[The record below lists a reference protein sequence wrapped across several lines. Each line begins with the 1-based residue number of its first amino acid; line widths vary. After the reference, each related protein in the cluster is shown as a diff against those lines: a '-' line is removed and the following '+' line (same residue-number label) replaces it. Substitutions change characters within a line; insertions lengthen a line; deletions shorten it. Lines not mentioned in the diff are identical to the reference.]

1 MILHTPSDMMP
12 DRAPTVQQLLAFYLE
27 AGVDCALT
35 EEPVNRLSDPDIVS
49 DLTQCPRLV
58 RRRRPQRGHRPPR
71 PGCARRAAP
80 APEAAILS
88 AREAARTAPSLEALR
103 ALLEKFDGC
112 ALKSTA
118 TRLVFADGNPQAR
131 IMFVGE
137 APGREEDLEGLP
149 FVGRSGK
156 LLDRMIAAIGLDR
169 SNAYIANVIPWR
181 PPGNRTPT
189 PQETQ
194 ICLPF
199 IQRQIELVNPDVL
212 VTLGNPS
219 TQTLLSTREGIMK
232 TRGRWFDYDTGTRV
246 IRALATFHPA
256 YLLRSPSYKRMA
268 WQDLRAIAKALEHED
283 VLILS
288 VPTRCS
294 VLTLLRRAG
303 TRMCNRRISAH
314 RRAHARRRRACAMH
328 RSERVW
334 LTAPSAARWPS
345 RSATAAAGR
354 SRATRTRAALPAPGR
369 ETAARY
375 RPAACLTVSDAR
387 QTTTPPVSL
396 NFASVSHGVR
406 SGVASSNRC
415 GRPASSAIRLA
426 SCVSPVTAAQR
437 LVGAPLKAVAEETRD
452 RGRRQRRRHFGAAG
466 PGQKQRGR
474 DHRERRARRRRPP
487 RPSAAF
493 ADAADGPDRRSRR
506 SRPVPTSAARCRR
519 RPRRGRD

>member
-1 MILHTPSDMMP
+1 MTPE
-12 DRAPTVQQLLAFYLE
+12 PTPTIAQLLTFYLE

-35 EEPVNRLSDPDIVS
+35 EEPVNRLSDPDIVRA
-49 DLTQCPRLV
+49 PREI
-58 RRRRPQRGHRPPR
+58 
-71 PGCARRAAP
+71 AAP
-80 APEAAILS
+80 REAAAPEPVRTFAAALPVERGEPAPLPEAAIML
-88 AREAARTAPSLEALR
+88 AREAARTAPSLDVLR

-137 APGREEDLEGLP
+137 APGREEDIEGLP

-268 WQDLRAIAKALEHED
+268 WQDLRSIAKALEQG
-283 VLILS
+283 S
-288 VPTRCS
+288 S
-294 VLTLLRRAG
+294 
-303 TRMCNRRISAH
+303 
-314 RRAHARRRRACAMH
+314 
-328 RSERVW
+328 
-334 LTAPSAARWPS
+334 PSS
-345 RSATAAAGR
+345 
-354 SRATRTRAALPAPGR
+354 
-369 ETAARY
+369 
-375 RPAACLTVSDAR
+375 
-387 QTTTPPVSL
+387 
-396 NFASVSHGVR
+396 
-406 SGVASSNRC
+406 
-415 GRPASSAIRLA
+415 
-426 SCVSPVTAAQR
+426 
-437 LVGAPLKAVAEETRD
+437 
-452 RGRRQRRRHFGAAG
+452 
-466 PGQKQRGR
+466 
-474 DHRERRARRRRPP
+474 
-487 RPSAAF
+487 
-493 ADAADGPDRRSRR
+493 
-506 SRPVPTSAARCRR
+506 
-519 RPRRGRD
+519 